1 MAQQD
6 NIETPLSVVSSRA
19 GSTLGSEG
27 GVSHEGV
34 VGLAKAKAFVLR
46 TDGQDSTNRKIF
58 RAALT
63 IGLVSTVAKSGAVL
77 KDLVVAH
84 VFGRSD
90 ALDAFL
96 IAFLLPA
103 FVLNLVMGSLGSAL
117 IPVLVE
123 TKKNRGPAAEQKLLS
138 SMMFLSMSVL
148 ILIAAVLGF
157 FAPFYLRILGSSFSA
172 TKLVLTRELLYCLL
186 PFVVFSGV
194 ATFATAVL
202 SAYKKFALPALV
214 PIITPL
220 ITIATIVFA
229 PKSWS
234 VFTLSGGVA
243 IGSILEVAV
252 LLRVLQACGMRFSLR
267 WNGLDSDV
275 RSVLGQ
281 YAPVLAG
288 SVLMGSTTVVDQ
300 AMAGMLPSGSVA
312 ALSYAYKIVGLIV
325 AIGATALT
333 TAALP
338 YFSHMAAER
347 DWAGCRHTLKRY
359 TALTL
364 ATTVPLTLALI
375 ALSHPLIRLVFQRG
389 AFTAIDTDL
398 VSRVQMCYF
407 IQIPFYM
414 CGMLFVRFL
423 SSIRRN
429 DVLMYI
435 SAINLALD
443 ISLNL
448 FLMRKMGIAGIALS
462 TSLVLFAAFV
472 FLGIC
477 AIKLLPKEHLFVSA
491 SARGVRETA
500 Q

>member
-1 MAQQD
+1 MTQQD
-6 NIETPLSVVSSRA
+6 KIDTPITMLSNSA
-19 GSTLGSEG
+19 GSTLGSETG
-27 GVSHEGV
+27 ISHQGV
-34 VGLAKAKAFVLR
+34 VGLAKAKAFVLL
-46 TDGQDSTNRKIF
+46 TNGKGSTNRKIF
-58 RAALT
+58 RAAMT
-63 IGLVSTVAKSGAVL
+63 IGLVSTVAKGGAVL

-117 IPVLVE
+117 IPVLIETRQKRGVE
-123 TKKNRGPAAEQKLLS
+123 AEQKLLS
-138 SMMFLSMSVL
+138 SMMFLSTSAL
-148 ILIAAVLGF
+148 ILIAAALGL
-157 FAPFYLRILGSSFSA
+157 FAPFYLHILGSSFSA
-172 TKLVLTRELLYCLL
+172 PKLLLTREILYCIL
-186 PFVVFSGV
+186 PFVVFSGL
-194 ATFATAVL
+194 ATFVSGVL

-214 PIITPL
+214 PIVTPL
-220 ITIATIVFA
+220 ITIAAILWA

-234 VFTLSGGVA
+234 VFPLA
-243 IGSILEVAV
+243 IGVVAGGFLEAAI
-252 LLRVLQACGMRFSLR
+252 LLRLLKTCGMRFRLR
-267 WNGLDSDV
+267 WHGLDADV
-275 RSVLGQ
+275 RSVLRQ

-288 SVLMGSTTVVDQ
+288 SVLMCSTTVVDQ
-300 AMAGMLPSGSVA
+300 AMAAMLPSGSVA
-312 ALSYAYKIVGLIV
+312 ALSYAYKIVGLII
-325 AIGATALT
+325 ATGATALS

-338 YFSHMAAER
+338 YFSHMAAEQ

-389 AFTAIDTDL
+389 AFTAADTDL
-398 VSRVQMCYF
+398 VSHVQVFYF

-448 FLMRKMGIAGIALS
+448 FLMRRMGIAGIALS
-462 TSLVLFAAFV
+462 TSLVLFASFV

-477 AIKLLPKEHLFVSA
+477 AVKLFPEERLLVSA
-491 SARGVRETA
+491 AAGGVREKA
-500 Q
+500 